1 MFLLLFIS
9 VAILLKYRM
18 TRMTSIVLFAAALFL
33 AVLLPAG
40 ARAEVV
46 TITKSYT
53 YTASPFESLESS
65 QVVALAKAKLLVF
78 NAVAARVGGADEAAA
93 LAPGTVR
100 VQEGAHS
107 WNGSEYRAEAYVSM
121 DPEVVAARLDDLAA
135 DPHRAEELRD
145 LRKRA
150 AEALGGIEALKKD
163 GDPGEY
169 ARYDE
174 MVKELVAV
182 DSVERGY
189 AALAAGSY
197 PAAEK
202 HFTKAIGIDPLD
214 AQARYNRGVARW
226 LLEDYQKAVGDFRR
240 AFEIN
245 PGYERAERSLEQAEE
260 FFKKLKATVK
270 YYDRAIAVDPS
281 EVDLYY
287 ERGVAHWQLGNYDEA
302 IRDFT
307 VIARMNPG
315 VEDGFVNRG
324 GVHLSMEEYHAA
336 MKDLEAA
343 ININPRS
350 SAAHFNLGLVY
361 LKLGMTEEAIKSF
374 GRAIEI
380 NPSDSEALF
389 NRGVLYEEKGSR
401 AKALADM
408 RAAASLGHQG
418 AREFLVAE
426 GLEPPEKTQAEV
438 TKAAAGADAPREM
451 PSREKPAAESVPKG
465 EDMEDSA
472 SPGGKAAY
480 AIQAG
485 AFSTRENAEE
495 YAAKLKKRG
504 YPSYVRVSSSRSKSP
519 LHFVIVGNYFEKS
532 KAEETL
538 RRLKA
543 EDINGFIK
551 VLK

>member
-1 MFLLLFIS
+1 MLLFIS

-18 TRMTSIVLFAAALFL
+18 TRMIDIVLFAAALFL
-33 AVLLPAG
+33 AVLLPAR

-46 TITKSYT
+46 TVTKSYT
-53 YTASPFESLESS
+53 YAASPFESEESS

-78 NAVAARVGGADEAAA
+78 NAVAARVGGADEAAV
-93 LAPGTVR
+93 LAPGAVR

-121 DPEVVAARLDDLAA
+121 DPEVVASRLDNLAA
-135 DPHRAEELRD
+135 DPRRAKELRD

-150 AEALGGIEALKKD
+150 AEALDGIETIKKE
-163 GDPGEY
+163 GAGEY
-169 ARYDE
+169 ARYE
-174 MVKELVAV
+174 ELVKELVAV

-189 AALAAGSY
+189 AALAVGSY

-202 HFTKAIGIDPLD
+202 HFTKAIGIGPRD
-214 AQARYNRGVARW
+214 AQAYYNRGVARW

-240 AFEIN
+240 ALEIN

-260 FFKKLKATVK
+260 FFKKLRATVK
-270 YYDRAIAVDPS
+270 YYDRAIAVNPS

-287 ERGVAHWQLGNYDEA
+287 ERGLAHWELGNYDKA

-307 VIARMNPG
+307 IIAKMNPG

-343 ININPRS
+343 IKINPRS
-350 SAAHFNLGLVY
+350 AAAHFNLGLVY
-361 LKLGMTEEAIKSF
+361 LKLGMMEDAINSF
-374 GRAIEI
+374 GRVIEI
-380 NPSDSEALF
+380 NPLDSEALF

-426 GLEPPEKTQAEV
+426 GIEPPEKAQAEV
-438 TKAAAGADAPREM
+438 TKSSAGADAPRKM
-451 PSREKPAAESVPKG
+451 PPGEKPAESMPNG
-465 EDMEDSA
+465 E
-472 SPGGKAAY
+472 K
-480 AIQAG
+480 
-485 AFSTRENAEE
+485 REE
-495 YAAKLKKRG
+495 Y
-504 YPSYVRVSSSRSKSP
+504 
-519 LHFVIVGNYFEKS
+519 
-532 KAEETL
+532 
-538 RRLKA
+538 
-543 EDINGFIK
+543 
-551 VLK
+551 